1 MKKFLSYI
9 LLLSIITSLAACS
22 AKLPFDLS
30 DTSSIEIHTY
40 GNDSAEPFAKF
51 IVNGED
57 VVILTQMFSSLNL
70 KELKYTEPSIR
81 GYEFWFRNENG
92 DEIAKIEL
100 PYGPSPWVVVKG
112 TAYQDVDGGID
123 VEYLAQLVEIASAAG
138 PMLK

>member
-30 DTSSIEIHTY
+30 DTSSIEIHAY

-51 IVNGED
+51 IVNGEE
-57 VVILTQMFSSLNL
+57 VAILTQMFSSLKL
-70 KELKYTEPSIR
+70 KELKYTDPSIR
-81 GYEFWFRNENG
+81 GYQFWFRNENG

-100 PYGPSPWVVVKG
+100 PYGPFPWVVVKG

-123 VEYLAQLVEIASAAG
+123 IEYLAQLVEIASTAG
-138 PMLK
+138 PKSE

>member
-1 MKKFLSYI
+1 MKRIVSFV
-9 LLLSIITSLAACS
+9 LLLSIFATVAACS
-22 AKLPFDLS
+22 SKLPYDLS
-30 DTSSIEIHTY
+30 NTSSIEIHAY

-57 VVILTQMFSSLNL
+57 VAILTQMFTSLKL

-123 VEYLAQLVEIASAAG
+123 VEYLAQLVEIASTAG
-138 PMLK
+138 PKSE

>member
-1 MKKFLSYI
+1 MKKILSFI
-9 LLLSIITSLAACS
+9 LLLSIITTLAACS
-22 AKLPFDLS
+22 AKLPYDLS
-30 DTSSIEIHTY
+30 VTSSIEIHAY
-40 GNDSAEPFAKF
+40 GNDSGEPIAKF

-57 VVILTQMFSSLNL
+57 VAILTQMFSSLKL

-123 VEYLAQLVEIASAAG
+123 VEYLVQLVEIASAAG
-138 PMLK
+138 PLK

>member
-1 MKKFLSYI
+1 MKRIVSFVLM
-9 LLLSIITSLAACS
+9 LSIFATVAACS
-22 AKLPFDLS
+22 SKLPYDLS
-30 DTSSIEIHTY
+30 NTSSIEIHAY

-51 IVNGED
+51 IVNGEE
-57 VVILTQMFSSLNL
+57 VAILTQMFSSLKL

-100 PYGPSPWVVVKG
+100 PYGPFPWVVVKG
-112 TAYQDVDGGID
+112 TAYQDVDSGID

>member
-30 DTSSIEIHTY
+30 DTSSIEIHAY

-51 IVNGED
+51 IVNGEE
-57 VVILTQMFSSLNL
+57 VAILTQMFSSLKL
-70 KELKYTEPSIR
+70 KELKYMEPSIR

-92 DEIAKIEL
+92 DGIAKIEL
-100 PYGPSPWVVVKG
+100 PYGPSPWVVVGG

-123 VEYLAQLVEIASAAG
+123 VEYLAQLVEIATTAG
-138 PMLK
+138 PME

>member
-22 AKLPFDLS
+22 AKLPYDLS
-30 DTSSIEIHTY
+30 DTSSIEIHAY

-51 IVNGED
+51 IVNGEE
-57 VVILTQMFSSLNL
+57 VAILTQMFSSLKL

-92 DEIAKIEL
+92 DGIAKIEL
-100 PYGPSPWVVVKG
+100 PYGPSPWVVVGG

-123 VEYLAQLVEIASAAG
+123 VEYLAQLVEIASTAG
-138 PMLK
+138 PKSE